1 MRYLTAL
8 SYAHNQKKDA
18 ERKRFTSTFLR
29 TFHLIDMYFHEQHG
43 HYTTSDHSSL
53 FIFKFMTYIGIKV
66 ITSQNI

>member
-29 TFHLIDMYFHEQHG
+29 TFHLIDMYLQGQPGHFH
-43 HYTTSDHSSL
+43 
-53 FIFKFMTYIGIKV
+53 GI
-66 ITSQNI
+66 